1 MHNEHTLERVT
12 TKERRSLSK
21 KPGFFFLRAKKLNFK
36 ARWKS
41 VKNPKQHQ
49 KKREVKQKIRQQRKQ
64 STQKREIF
72 FHFSSSWEGCLDRD
86 DPDFERNVLSER
98 VSEDTRILIL
108 SLVFPLKL
116 RTNLNARALF
126 FQSRW
131 EHFSS
136 EPLSGRE
143 RERDLFFEEFNQR
156 ERERERL
163 KTYTLIYIHIKRERK
178 REKFWADRAASS
190 QSRTSFWSDKRLD

>member
-1 MHNEHTLERVT
+1 M
-12 TKERRSLSK
+12 
-21 KPGFFFLRAKKLNFK
+21 
-36 ARWKS
+36 
-41 VKNPKQHQ
+41 
-49 KKREVKQKIRQQRKQ
+49 
-64 STQKREIF
+64 
-72 FHFSSSWEGCLDRD
+72 
-86 DPDFERNVLSER
+86 LSER

-163 KTYTLIYIHIKRERK
+163 KTYTLIYIYKERK
-178 REKFWADRAASS
+178 KEREILGR
-190 QSRTSFWSDKRLD
+190 SRRFVSESHIVLVR